1 MILTGAC
8 VRVRL
13 PVESPFSQLR
23 LMAWLYPIINA
34 MTSLWPLPPRPANG
48 EENALN
54 FFINL
59 IRREWWGEDELFGEL
74 GVRALPRRTAMR

>member
-1 MILTGAC
+1 MILTAC

-13 PVESPFSQLR
+13 PVESPFSQPR
-23 LMAWLYPIINA
+23 LMAWLYPIINTT
-34 MTSLWPLPPRPANG
+34 TSLWPLPPRPANG

-59 IRREWWGEDELFGEL
+59 IRGGQQKKRELFGEL
-74 GVRALPRRTAMR
+74 GVWALAVRMARR